1 MKFWQKWFIKRQYIS
16 SGCIG
21 LILLGTVPTLAQ
33 PATFGSLTLGSK
45 SMSGVLA
52 GSTGGNTSLPAVVS
66 NRDRHGRNCLGYGDP
81 TPDHTLIL
89 QKPASTLRFAIAAGG
104 RDLTLAIVGPNGVL
118 RCSDG
123 ALEDADWQ
131 VGTYQVWVG
140 TVEPNKSRNY
150 RLRVQGK

>member
-1 MKFWQKWFIKRQYIS
+1 MKLWQKWFIKRRYIS
-16 SGCIG
+16 SGWIG
-21 LILLGTVPTLAQ
+21 FILLATVPTLAQ

-45 SMSGVLA
+45 SMSGVLN
-52 GSTGGNTSLPAVVS
+52 GSTGGNTSLPAIVS

-89 QKPASTLRFAIAAGG
+89 QKPISKLRVAIAGG
-104 RDLTLAIVGPNGVL
+104 NDLTLAIVGANGVL

-131 VGTYQVWVG
+131 AGTYRVWVG

-150 RLRVQGK
+150 RLTVRGK